1 MFLLSWAPALM
12 HSARPT
18 MRFPSVLCRESRGP
32 SHANGSRE
40 PFQIWNARKTPD
52 ASYHYRVPRVASYRD
67 DSLTWAGDA
76 AANTRSSAS
85 RSDGAAGAWGTTA
98 DSTTSAAP

>member
-32 SHANGSRE
+32 SHANRRLE
-40 PFQIWNARKTPD
+40 LFKCWTAQKPPD
-52 ASYHYRVPRVASYRD
+52 AFYHYGVPRVASNRD

-76 AANTRSSAS
+76 AATTRPSAS
-85 RSDGAAGAWGTTA
+85 RSAGAAGAGGTTA